1 MNNMTKNKWQGALF
15 NFILPGCGNIY
26 AGKLIKGIVV
36 YILFLT
42 IVIGIRFVAYSFELL
57 ALALTLIVCYYVY
70 AIISGY
76 LDARRAKQAPQND
89 QWYYYV
95 PLVVVHLI
103 IMYALQMRVLDKLTP
118 INFVSIPTPAMD
130 PTLQVGDAMAI
141 KKTKTI
147 ERNDVTIFWCPDD
160 VNTMYVKRCI
170 GMPGDSLQIKNRQ
183 ILINSTPTTSDVLLK
198 YKYIVTTDGSLINQ
212 RILEKNKL
220 ADDDYARISS
230 NVYQFYLTSD
240 QADNLKKIRAITN
253 VQPSVAPEGERE
265 MMIYPSQSENHQ
277 WNTDF
282 YGPIYIPKKGDEI
295 ELNSRNI
302 DLYFKCIEFESE
314 SVTRG
319 TAGLVIN
326 GLPARSYE
334 FKENYFFMMGDNRH
348 NSLDSRYWGL
358 LPEQLVIGKGLYL
371 YKGKSIGRIGKK
383 II

>member
-1 MNNMTKNKWQGALF
+1 
-15 NFILPGCGNIY
+15 
-26 AGKLIKGIVV
+26 
-36 YILFLT
+36 
-42 IVIGIRFVAYSFELL
+42 
-57 ALALTLIVCYYVY
+57 
-70 AIISGY
+70 
-76 LDARRAKQAPQND
+76 
-89 QWYYYV
+89 
-95 PLVVVHLI
+95 
-103 IMYALQMRVLDKLTP
+103 
-118 INFVSIPTPAMD
+118 
-130 PTLQVGDAMAI
+130 
-141 KKTKTI
+141 
-147 ERNDVTIFWCPDD
+147 
-160 VNTMYVKRCI
+160 
-170 GMPGDSLQIKNRQ
+170 MPGDSLQIKNRQ